1 MKDAH
6 FTDPLKSTFHNNGT
20 TNEAVNGKS
29 TEVNATDQCYAT
41 IVSDTEVLTRFKV
54 ILRSGVLQSIPY
66 STLPIITLIDNQLLI
81 IKAHELT
88 IKVTGRNLT
97 VLEKNLSSER
107 LIYLKESASGKDDGT
122 SHVFIAHI
130 EMSGK
135 ALNYEKEL

>member
-20 TNEAVNGKS
+20 ANETVNGTS
-29 TEVNATDQCYAT
+29 TEENTADQCYAT

-81 IKAHELT
+81 IKAYELT

-97 VLEKNLSSER
+97 ILERNLSSER
-107 LIYLKESASGKDDGT
+107 LIYLKESASGKDDGA
-122 SHVFIAHI
+122 SHVFIARI
-130 EMSGK
+130 EMSGE